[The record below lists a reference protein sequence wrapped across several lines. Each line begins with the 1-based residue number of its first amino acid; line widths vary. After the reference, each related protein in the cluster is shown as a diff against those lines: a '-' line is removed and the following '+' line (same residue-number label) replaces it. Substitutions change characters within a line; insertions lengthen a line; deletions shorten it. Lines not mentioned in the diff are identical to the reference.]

1 MLAAR
6 CGAEEIRRGYSLKQ
20 KGSHLQ
26 TFSPGALAVILM
38 LAAMA
43 CSSSENLRPTAGAQP
58 GTSATQ
64 AQSTASRQEPSAGGK
79 AAGADDWEDEWEQTV
94 AAARQEGK
102 LVLTGPPGE
111 VWRRALMTFEEDFPQ
126 IQVEYTG
133 ANSRDFW
140 PRVFRERELG
150 QYLWDLRV
158 GGPDPHVYEAR
169 DEGILDPVR
178 PLLLLPEVA
187 EENKWSGGFNGLFVD
202 KEHNYIAGFLAY
214 ASAPVFVNRDVV
226 PETEFRS
233 DQDLLDPQW
242 KGKIVLQDP
251 RGGAGLGSMTVLLAV
266 YGEQFVEDLLSKQDV
281 VVTSDGRQQAE
292 WVIRGRYPIGI
303 GVLPDQLLY
312 LKQQGLAFNVQRLRE
327 GSAGL
332 SVGFGGIQLLNRSPH
347 PNAAKV
353 YINWLLSQKAQEN
366 LAQTLGLNSRRLD
379 VEARNPEV
387 MLDPDRIENY
397 VPHQYENF
405 LPLRR
410 RTAELA
416 AQFLK

>member
-1 MLAAR
+1 MLAAL
-6 CGAEEIRRGYSLKQ
+6 CGAEEIRRGYGLTQ
-20 KGSHLQ
+20 KGSHFQ
-26 TFSPGALAVILM
+26 PFSPGALAVVLM
-38 LAAMA
+38 LGAMA
-43 CSSSENLRPTAGAQP
+43 CSSSEDLRPTAGAPP
-58 GTSATQ
+58 GTAAPE
-64 AQSTASRQEPSAGGK
+64 AQSTAPQQGPNAIGT
-79 AAGADDWEDEWEQTV
+79 AAWEVEWEQTV

-140 PRVFRERELG
+140 PRLFRERELG

-158 GGPDPHVYEAR
+158 GGPDPQVYEAR
-169 DEGILDPVR
+169 DKGMLDPVR

-187 EENKWSGGFNGLFVD
+187 QENKWFGGFNGLFVD
-202 KEHNYIAGFLAY
+202 KEQNYIAGFLAY
-214 ASAPVFVNRDVV
+214 ASAPIFVNRDIV
-226 PETEFRS
+226 PETKLRS
-233 DQDLLDPQW
+233 DQDLLDAQW

-266 YGEQFVEDLLSKQDV
+266 HGEQFLEDLLSKQDV
-281 VVTSDGRQQAE
+281 VVTSNIRQQAE

-312 LKQQGLAFNVQRLRE
+312 LKQQGLKFNVQRLRE

-366 LAQTLGLNSRRLD
+366 LAQTLRLNSRRLD

-387 MLDPDRIENY
+387 MLDPDHIEN
-397 VPHQYENF
+397 
-405 LPLRR
+405 
-410 RTAELA
+410 
-416 AQFLK
+416 